1 MYAILPGKRIYISN
15 YHPIKNIESSEALGA
30 RFFRMIVVSN
40 QKEGITD
47 RGDCISNGT
56 DFESISRTHD
66 EYEMW

>member
-1 MYAILPGKRIYISN
+1 MYAILPGKEIFISN
-15 YHPIKNIESSEALGA
+15 FHPIKNIESSEVSGA
-30 RFFRMIVVSN
+30 KFFRMVVVSN
-40 QKEGITD
+40 QYEGITD